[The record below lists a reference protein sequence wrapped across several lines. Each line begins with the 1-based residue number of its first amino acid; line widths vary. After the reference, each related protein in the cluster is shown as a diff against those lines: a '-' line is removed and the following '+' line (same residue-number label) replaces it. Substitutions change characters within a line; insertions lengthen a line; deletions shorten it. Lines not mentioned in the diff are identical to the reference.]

1 MKREAQVDLAHAA
14 GAERGRDLERP
25 QTGALGKGHGLA
37 RSYTRSTG
45 ALKRGLNQSS
55 LSDEVANELAAPG
68 SQAEVQRARARALT
82 SGPQVVTRHGRAAVV
97 VVSAE
102 DYGRLRGGAGFK
114 EFLRTAPDLSRLGIR
129 RDRRPGRRVTL

>member
-1 MKREAQVDLAHAA
+1 MSWQLQEAKQ
-14 GAERGRDLERP
+14 
-25 QTGALGKGHGLA
+25 KF
-37 RSYTRSTG
+37 S
-45 ALKRGLNQSS
+45 
-55 LSDEVANELAAPG
+55 EL
-68 SQAEVQRARARALT
+68 VRRALT

-129 RDRRPGRRVTL
+129 RDRRPGRRVSL

>member
-1 MKREAQVDLAHAA
+1 MSWQLQEAKQ
-14 GAERGRDLERP
+14 
-25 QTGALGKGHGLA
+25 KF
-37 RSYTRSTG
+37 S
-45 ALKRGLNQSS
+45 
-55 LSDEVANELAAPG
+55 EV
-68 SQAEVQRARARALT
+68 VRRALT

-129 RDRRPGRRVTL
+129 RDRRPGRWVTL